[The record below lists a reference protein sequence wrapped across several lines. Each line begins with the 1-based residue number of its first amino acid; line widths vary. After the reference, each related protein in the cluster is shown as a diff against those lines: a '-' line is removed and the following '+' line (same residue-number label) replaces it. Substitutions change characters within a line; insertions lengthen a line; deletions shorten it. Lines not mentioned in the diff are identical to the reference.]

1 MVDADIVPG
10 GAADVALSLDTFAV
24 SGKISASVPAGAVV
38 AGAKV
43 TLREVDGDEAE
54 DEPDAAVGESGAD
67 GVFTLEPKV
76 DAGKFMLT
84 ATKDGYAA
92 ASVEITVTA
101 EVQPGGDADV
111 VLVLGPQPV
120 SGVVTIEGSAEDDAY
135 VSGATLVLSGDEVVL
150 SVPEGAE
157 EGTEPQ
163 PPTAISNGVGYFDF
177 GDLAPGVYVMEAT
190 APGYTPNSKTFTV
203 EGPIDDDGNALASLT
218 LKEQSFKLSGLVKS
232 AQVGAPESPLAG
244 AKVTVRKGSKVGGR
258 WQVELRLT
266 HGWLNKRRGW
276 FQKNYIW
283 SKGSELK
290 KECFFK
296 CVPF

>member
-1 MVDADIVPG
+1 MLRLYNAVDADIVPG
-10 GAADVALSLDTFAV
+10 GAADVALSLDTYAV
-24 SGKISASVPAGAVV
+24 SGKISASIPAGAVV

-84 ATKDGYAA
+84 ATKNGYATS
-92 ASVEITVTA
+92 SVEITIQA
-101 EVQPGGDADV
+101 EVKPGGDADV

-120 SGVVTIEGSAEDDAY
+120 SGVVTIQGSATEEDEDAY
-135 VSGATLVLSGDEVVL
+135 VSGATLVLSGDAVVL

-177 GDLAPGVYVMEAT
+177 GELPPGVYVMEAT

-203 EGPIDDDGNALASLT
+203 EGPIDDDGNALASLA
-218 LKEQSFKLSGLVKS
+218 LKEQSFNLSGLVKS
-232 AQVGAPESPLAG
+232 AQVGAPELPLAG
-244 AKVTVRKGSKVGGR
+244 AKVTVRKGSKVGR
-258 WQVELRLT
+258 CKLS
-266 HGWLNKRRGW
+266 
-276 FQKNYIW
+276 FY
-283 SKGSELK
+283 
-290 KECFFK
+290 
-296 CVPF
+296 